1 MCAHLRFMVSGQ
13 FKQTNTN
20 AIQSASVGLT
30 QAHLS
35 IYFISSI
42 EKGTI
47 VYILAC
53 WDDNLLLT

>member
-1 MCAHLRFMVSGQ
+1 MVSGQ

-20 AIQSASVGLT
+20 AIQSAGVGLT